1 MVNSENYP
9 VKEGTVQWFSHGV
22 PHSHSLKGKKKK
34 ELETIHA
41 LHWNVLHLLSS
52 HVQWLY
58 FALAKA
64 SACCSTLHP
73 PATRGSQ
80 QSPRCSARPG
90 HELCPWTLAWLTVMH
105 SSGWRMRSS
114 NKSHDQKQKEKI
126 YMDFNFTEIAVEF
139 TSPSKGKARGGWILR
154 GNQQVDGEACA
165 EASSTSEIF
174 CCVYPQRIS
183 FAQGATH
190 RIRKERF
197 ILQGY
202 LCTWLFGFLPWIASA
217 HTDNPKSLQYQQQP
231 SSYTWVGFIRKNKAA
246 DCVFIQNYF
255 NKALDTHQWLCIHH
269 SQNLLTNIPTNIHEL
284 RGPMAPTCRVKSRSI
299 IYLSPK
305 APSFPLNILGRHL
318 WTRLH
323 ARS

>member
-1 MVNSENYP
+1 M
-9 VKEGTVQWFSHGV
+9 
-22 PHSHSLKGKKKK
+22 
-34 ELETIHA
+34 
-41 LHWNVLHLLSS
+41 
-52 HVQWLY
+52 
-58 FALAKA
+58 
-64 SACCSTLHP
+64 
-73 PATRGSQ
+73 
-80 QSPRCSARPG
+80 
-90 HELCPWTLAWLTVMH
+90 
-105 SSGWRMRSS
+105 
-114 NKSHDQKQKEKI
+114 
-126 YMDFNFTEIAVEF
+126 EF

-202 LCTWLFGFLPWIASA
+202 LCTWLFGFLPWVASA

-269 SQNLLTNIPTNIHEL
+269 SQNLLTNIPTNIWAAWSH
-284 RGPMAPTCRVKSRSI
+284 GPNLQSEVTEHHLSLTKSSLLPPEYFGTTSLDATACMQLKPRTISIWSQWRTVPSICLQISQYFEVFAPFYDSNPQESC
-299 IYLSPK
+299 SPCS
-305 APSFPLNILGRHL
+305 APDPGNPAQQIALISHFQ
-318 WTRLH
+318 
-323 ARS
+323 